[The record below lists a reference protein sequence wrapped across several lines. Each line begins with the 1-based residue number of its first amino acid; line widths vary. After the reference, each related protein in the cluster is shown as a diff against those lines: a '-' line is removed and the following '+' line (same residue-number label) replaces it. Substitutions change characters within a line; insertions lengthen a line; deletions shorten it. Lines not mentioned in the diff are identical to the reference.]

1 VRQECP
7 ACHGEGQVIEKP
19 CRKCG
24 GKGRV
29 RTQESFQIHIRPGVN
44 TGSQLRVSGRGNAG
58 LRGGRD
64 GDLYVFIHVKPSK
77 IFERSDDDLLCEV
90 PVPITVLANGGVIEV
105 PTISGCARMQV
116 PSGTQSGAV
125 LRLKGKGVPSL
136 RGGSRGDLHVRV
148 VVETPVKLTREQQE
162 LLDKFNAS
170 LTSANQPRKSRFT
183 EAAGNF
189 LRSDDGAK

>member
-1 VRQECP
+1 
-7 ACHGEGQVIEKP
+7 
-19 CRKCG
+19 
-24 GKGRV
+24 
-29 RTQESFQIHIRPGVN
+29 
-44 TGSQLRVSGRGNAG
+44 
-58 LRGGRD
+58 
-64 GDLYVFIHVKPSK
+64 
-77 IFERSDDDLLCEV
+77 
-90 PVPITVLANGGVIEV
+90 
-105 PTISGCARMQV
+105 MQV
-116 PSGTQSGAV
+116 PAGTQSGAV